1 MSRSYAQLVGG
12 PLDGGRHLIQHP
24 EADEIEVPFD
34 HLEAMVETIPLY
46 LYPYTRE
53 GHSHFV
59 KRLREARERD
69 ARAGWRILLYC
80 RGNDGRYYFVR
91 KVRAG

>member
-1 MSRSYAQLVGG
+1 VGG

-34 HLEAMVETIPLY
+34 QLEAMVETIPLY
-46 LYPYTRE
+46 LYPYTPER
-53 GHSHFV
+53 HTQFV

-69 ARAGWRILLYC
+69 VRAGWQILLYR
-80 RGNDGRYYFVR
+80 RGEGGRYHFVR
-91 KVRAG
+91 KVRAVVGEQT